1 MLRLWL
7 ESEDLARVIIAR
19 GTPPMGA
26 AVLAAQAL
34 AKPNPDGVLDRWRA
48 GARQRITPSMTPLLD
63 LVGHGRYIPDF
74 LTPYTDAGSGVDGQ
88 VDAVL
93 STPRQEVRTQLA
105 RAFGRSLPPSWTKLL
120 ADDDGAAW
128 AALARAAREF
138 HEQIVAPDLSRLD
151 AGMGAETAA
160 LAHTVA
166 TEGVAAALS
175 SLHPRIRFAHP
186 VLEIETLRGGDIHLG
201 GRGLQLWPS
210 AFVWPTPRVLL
221 DHEGPAVLVYP
232 VPPPAQS
239 AGIAADPLGDLLGRT
254 RAAVLRTL
262 AVAEH
267 TTSGLARELQIS
279 AASASEHAAVLRNA
293 GLLCSIRDGRAV
305 CHRITPLGTYLLR
318 PPAF

>member
-19 GTPPMGA
+19 GTPPMGV

-34 AKPNPDGVLDRWRA
+34 AKPNLDGVLDRWRA
-48 GARQRITPSMTPLLD
+48 GARRRVTPSMTPLLD

-74 LTPYTDAGSGVDGQ
+74 LTPYSAGWAGVEGQ
-88 VDAVL
+88 IDTVL
-93 STPRQEVRTQLA
+93 ATPQREVRAQLA
-105 RAFGRSLPPSWTKLL
+105 RAFGRRLPPSWTKLL

-128 AALARAAREF
+128 AALATAARDF
-138 HEQIVAPDLSRLD
+138 HDQIVAPDLSRLE

-160 LAHTVA
+160 LAHTLA

-175 SLHPRIRFAHP
+175 ALHPRIRWSPP
-186 VLEIETLRGGDIHLG
+186 VLEIETLRGGEVRLG

-232 VPPPAQS
+232 VPPPAQT
-239 AGIAADPLGDLLGRT
+239 AGIAADPVADLLGRT
-254 RAAVLRTL
+254 RAAVLR
-262 AVAEH
+262 AVVTGDK
-267 TTSGLARELQIS
+267 TTSGLARELDIS

-293 GLLCSIRDGRAV
+293 GLLCSIREGRAV